1 MLIKV
6 SHAACEIRHYSVFQ
20 LESSRGCTASR
31 CEVTH
36 KDAPKLVQ
44 HPVRRRI
51 EALHVLLRPPSH
63 VRESLLGST
72 AIRLRCSICQAMTS
86 GNEAAMVGE
95 GCRGDN
101 VVSLEPCM
109 RKPCRTPNLERRPAS
124 PCRCKRVSHVGATP
138 VYGIH

>member
-72 AIRLRCSICQAMTS
+72 TIRLRCSMCQAMTS

-95 GCRGDN
+95 GYRGDKVVKLKNPACESHIGLQIWN
-101 VVSLEPCM
+101 VDLPHLAGVREC
-109 RKPCRTPNLERRPAS
+109 
-124 PCRCKRVSHVGATP
+124 P
-138 VYGIH
+138 VWTLALAL